1 MTGGIMVVGTITQ
14 DYVEG
19 AGHLDGELG
28 GSATYFTLIN
38 PRSGPRTLTSALTL
52 AAQHF
57 ASVSVVGVVGA
68 DREGELRE
76 TLRAADLRH
85 LSVSPR
91 PTYAWHASRGHG
103 ADAVTV
109 NRFEGAYDRY
119 EPQLPSAAAWPATV
133 FLGSCAPRTQLAV
146 IEAAPPGT
154 VFAGDS
160 MDIFISANHGEVER
174 MVSRL
179 RYLLLTETELSML
192 ARSRGIATS
201 AIWALERFT
210 MDALVIKRGP
220 QGAVLWTRD
229 GSARLPACPVQVV
242 DPTGAGGVTDLGPA
256 HLIRRPDSQSDAALA
271 KTCRTSGSK
280 CFRGS
285 VGPSGSNAT

>member
-1 MTGGIMVVGTITQ
+1 M
-14 DYVEG
+14 
-19 AGHLDGELG
+19 G
-28 GSATYFTLIN
+28 GSATYF
-38 PRSGPRTLTSALTL
+38 TL

-242 DPTGAGGVTDLGPA
+242 DPTGAGD
-256 HLIRRPDSQSDAALA
+256 ALA
-271 KTCRTSGSK
+271 GAFLGRLQETAGRDLSDLVEALQWGMVAAAFTVEAPGIAGLRAVTRKALEKRRASYLAGA
-280 CFRGS
+280 R
-285 VGPSGSNAT
+285 V